1 MLDLE
6 AIKKRHLDPERN
18 RGRTY
23 YEGHI
28 EVDLAALVEE
38 VEQLRKERPA
48 VVAFLREL
56 ADAPETYVD
65 EAIALRGAS
74 FAIERGEHRRKEEE

>member
-6 AIKKRHLDPERN
+6 AIKKRHLDLERN

-38 VEQLRKERPA
+38 VEHLRKERPA
-48 VVAFLREL
+48 VVAWLYRDGC
-56 ADAPETYVD
+56 DASAE
-65 EAIALRGAS
+65 R
-74 FAIERGEHRRKEEE
+74 IERGEHRREETK